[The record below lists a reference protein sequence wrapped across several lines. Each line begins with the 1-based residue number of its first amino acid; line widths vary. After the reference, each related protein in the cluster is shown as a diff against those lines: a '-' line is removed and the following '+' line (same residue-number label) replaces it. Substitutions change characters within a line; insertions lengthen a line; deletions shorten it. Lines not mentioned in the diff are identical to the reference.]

1 MAARGAWS
9 KEQVTNKIL
18 ETLNFNEGTYVL
30 VRYSENSNYFA
41 SHYVELEF

>member
-1 MAARGAWS
+1 MEYSIDNGSTWTRYNG
-9 KEQVTNKIL
+9 